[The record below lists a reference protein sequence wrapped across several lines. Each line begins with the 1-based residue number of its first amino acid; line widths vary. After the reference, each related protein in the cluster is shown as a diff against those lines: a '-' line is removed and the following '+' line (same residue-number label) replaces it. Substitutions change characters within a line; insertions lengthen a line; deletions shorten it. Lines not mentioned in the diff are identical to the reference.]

1 MFTMSFN
8 LSNEQIDRYRN
19 NQKQNQQAYKKQVIN
34 KGLDCE
40 PETLSVTDAEQ
51 LMIIN
56 HYQKTAK
63 KHPYLITL
71 AQREYQ
77 HKQHKETELA
87 QHVRSSGSRCSP
99 PHGLFA
105 QHNTHGRP

>member
-34 KGLDCE
+34 QGLDCE

-51 LMIIN
+51 LVVIN
-56 HYQKTAK
+56 HYQQRAK
-63 KHPYLITL
+63 QHPYLIIP
-71 AQREYQ
+71 AQR
-77 HKQHKETELA
+77 
-87 QHVRSSGSRCSP
+87 
-99 PHGLFA
+99 
-105 QHNTHGRP
+105 